1 MHALCPL
8 CRWSASQLAIVAG
21 EFVARL
27 ACRQGVPGA
36 PLRLACSVFMREPGA
51 DDESRPRRP
60 GRWQIAGVA
69 I

>member
-1 MHALCPL
+1 MPTLCPF

-51 DDESRPRRP
+51 DDEAMPPRP
-60 GRWQIAGVA
+60 GRWQIVGVA
-69 I
+69 Y